1 MYKMLSA
8 WTTFLVFYYTC
19 SYISGRGSD
28 IEASERY
35 FEMTASTYLELS
47 AEVGFKFVFQYM
59 ASQKNTYL
67 VKIMLQQE
75 KF

>member
-8 WTTFLVFYYTC
+8 WTTFLVSCYTC

-28 IEASERY
+28 IEAPERC

-47 AEVGFKFVFQYM
+47 AEVWFKFVFQYM